1 MSLVVRCF
9 VENLRVFTY
18 RLADHSHLPAENIA
32 VLLATERTK
41 ILTYIYMSQFAIVTV
56 VDCVENC
63 PSVLLLISMAT
74 VKCSVLQMPLPM
86 LAIVIENEGMPIQ
99 LALCRF
105 PGLAISS
112 AKI

>member
-1 MSLVVRCF
+1 
-9 VENLRVFTY
+9 VENLQVFTY
-18 RLADHSHLPAENIA
+18 HLADHSHLPAENIA

-86 LAIVIENEGMPIQ
+86 LAGVIENEGMPIQ
-99 LALCRF
+99 LGWPF
-105 PGLAISS
+105 PVLKYKCIFAIKYMK
-112 AKI
+112 AVF